1 MTKRSN
7 TANEAAAARAVVGFN
22 RVADFLRASA
32 EIARATARLTK
43 IARSQIPVAAPTLVP
58 KTQRFDTKRSASEGH
73 IGSRNFPEGDR
84 HDAEGN
90 ARQAMST
97 DAIQAI
103 DGFGARMKTFDA
115 MTRVGQSVLAGIATE
130 HVGLASGSKTSNAFH
145 AGLSGETS
153 DRETPEDTTSSS
165 PARFAQMIRQLSLGM
180 ETLTRIGNSERRFG
194 MGNDSIFSKQRLE
207 SGARFEQGSGA
218 SWSGL
223 AGRATRMLDRV
234 GGFSIGG
241 DEGSGRSVGK
251 YVAASR
257 AARSSMVAPAGLSI
271 PEFAE
276 PMRGVYGQES
286 RNAAGSIT
294 INSTPTVV
302 INASEGSG
310 DVERQVIAALRAHR
324 DELFDQFKRESVR
337 RERAEF

>member
-1 MTKRSN
+1 
-7 TANEAAAARAVVGFN
+7 
-22 RVADFLRASA
+22 
-32 EIARATARLTK
+32 
-43 IARSQIPVAAPTLVP
+43 
-58 KTQRFDTKRSASEGH
+58 
-73 IGSRNFPEGDR
+73 
-84 HDAEGN
+84 
-90 ARQAMST
+90 
-97 DAIQAI
+97 
-103 DGFGARMKTFDA
+103 
-115 MTRVGQSVLAGIATE
+115 MTRVGQSVLAGNATKR
-130 HVGLASGSKTSNAFH
+130 VGFASISKTSNAFH

-153 DRETPEDTTSSS
+153 ERETPEDTTSGS
-165 PARFAQMIRQLSLGM
+165 PARFAQMIRQSSLGM
-180 ETLTRIGNSERRFG
+180 EGLTRIGKSERRFG
-194 MGNDSIFSKQRLE
+194 VGNDSIFSKRPIE
-207 SGARFEQGSGA
+207 NGGRFEEGSGP
-218 SWSGL
+218 SWSSL
-223 AGRATRMLDRV
+223 AGRVTRMLDRV

-241 DEGSGRSVGK
+241 DEGSRRSVGK

-257 AARSSMVAPAGLSI
+257 AARSSMVAPAGLSM

-310 DVERQVIAALRAHR
+310 DVERQVIAALRARR